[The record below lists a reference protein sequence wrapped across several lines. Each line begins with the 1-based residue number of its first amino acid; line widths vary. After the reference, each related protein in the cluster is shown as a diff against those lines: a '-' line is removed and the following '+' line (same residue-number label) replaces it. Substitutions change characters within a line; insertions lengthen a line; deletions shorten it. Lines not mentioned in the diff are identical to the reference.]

1 MFTHAFVHV
10 STAFHNLDKEELD
23 EEIYPASLDPEKLRD
38 FMDSVDDQLLAS
50 ITKQ

>member
-1 MFTHAFVHV
+1 MFTFRLRLIIW
-10 STAFHNLDKEELD
+10 TKKNLSNLD
-23 EEIYPASLDPEKLRD
+23 EEIYPASLDPEKLMD